1 MRKKISIFV
10 PCYNE
15 EENVKPMAEALTK
28 IMQSLDYE
36 YEIVFRDNCST
47 DATRQHL
54 RELAAQDQHI
64 KVLMNNRNY
73 GTEGRGRKLMGYCSG
88 DAVIEI
94 ACDFQEPPELLP
106 EFISAWEQGYKV
118 VGGQKTASKEGR
130 FIYALRHLYY
140 KIMGAFSDV
149 PQYAHMS
156 GILLLDREVVDE
168 IMKIDEDIVTRNAIA
183 DMGYEVKLIQY
194 VQEKRRSGKSSY
206 NVWRYLSFALNS
218 LINTSTMPLRL
229 MTVAGFIMSLI
240 SFIIGVIYL
249 IMKVTLWNRFPMG
262 IAPILIGMLFL
273 GSVQLLFMGV
283 LGEYIGV
290 ILRKVSKQPDVIL
303 SEKLNF
309 DEEEKGALFNEKE

>member
-1 MRKKISIFV
+1 MKKISIFV

-15 EENVKPMAEALTK
+15 EKNVKPMAEALSR
-28 IMQSLDYE
+28 IMQSQDYE

-47 DATRQHL
+47 DETRRYL
-54 RELAAQDQHI
+54 RELAAEDKHI

-73 GTEGRGRKLMGYCSG
+73 GTSGRGQHLVFRNCSG
-88 DAVIEI
+88 DALIII
-94 ACDFQEPPELLP
+94 ACDFQEPPELIP
-106 EFISAWEQGYKV
+106 EFIAAWEQGYKV
-118 VGGQKTASKEGR
+118 VGGQKTASKEGS

-140 KIMGAFSDV
+140 KIINAFSDV

-156 GILLLDREVVDE
+156 GILMLDREVIDE
-168 IMKIDEDIVTRNAIA
+168 LLKTDEDITPRNAIA

-194 VQEKRRSGKSSY
+194 VQEKRRSGKSSF

-218 LINTSTMPLRL
+218 LINTSTKPLRI
-229 MTVAGFIMSLI
+229 MTVTGFVMSFI
-240 SFIIGVIYL
+240 SFVLAVMYL
-249 IMKVTLWNRFPMG
+249 IVKFTIWYRFPAG

-290 ILRKVSKQPDVIL
+290 ILRKVSRKPDVIL
-303 SEKLNF
+303 NDKLNF
-309 DEEEKGALFNEKE
+309 DEQDDEKEE

>member
-15 EENVKPMAEALTK
+15 EKNVKLMAEA
-28 IMQSLDYE
+28 ISRVMQPLDYE

-54 RELAAQDQHI
+54 RELAAQDFHI
-64 KVLMNNRNY
+64 KVLLNNRNY

-118 VGGQKTASKEGR
+118 VGGQKTASKEGK

-156 GILLLDREVVDE
+156 GILLLDREVIKE
-168 IMKIDEDIVTRNAIA
+168 ILKIDEDIVTRNAIA

-218 LINTSTMPLRL
+218 LVNTSTMPLRL

-240 SFIIGVIYL
+240 SFILGVIYM
-249 IMKVTLWNRFPMG
+249 IMKFTVWYRFPAG

-290 ILRKVSKQPDVIL
+290 VLRKVSKQPEVIL

-309 DEEEKGALFNEKE
+309 DGEDETVADDKL

>member
-15 EENVKPMAEALTK
+15 EENVRPMAERLTG
-28 IMQSLDYE
+28 IMRSLDYE

-54 RELAAQDQHI
+54 RELAAQDFHI
-64 KVLMNNRNY
+64 KVLLNNRNY

-118 VGGQKTASKEGR
+118 VGGQKTASKEGK

-156 GILLLDREVVDE
+156 GILLLDREVIKE
-168 IMKIDEDIVTRNAIA
+168 ILKIDEDIVTRNAIA

-218 LINTSTMPLRL
+218 LVNTSTMPLRL

-240 SFIIGVIYL
+240 SFILGVIYM
-249 IMKVTLWNRFPMG
+249 IMKFTVWYRFPAG

-290 ILRKVSKQPDVIL
+290 VLRKVSKQPEVIL

-309 DEEEKGALFNEKE
+309 DGEDETVADDKR

>member
-15 EENVKPMAEALTK
+15 EENVKPMANALTE
-28 IMQSLDYE
+28 IMQSLEYD

-54 RELAAQDQHI
+54 RELASKDSRI

-73 GTEGRGRKLMGYCSG
+73 GTEGRGRKLMRYCSG
-88 DAVIEI
+88 DAIVEI
-94 ACDFQEPPELLP
+94 ACDFQEPPELIP
-106 EFISAWEQGYKV
+106 EFIREWEAGSKV
-118 VGGQKTASKEGR
+118 VGGQKIASKEGK
-130 FIYALRHLYY
+130 FIYSLRHLYY
-140 KIMGAFSDV
+140 KIMGTFSDV

-156 GILLLDREVVDE
+156 GILLLDREVLDE
-168 IMKIDEDIVTRNAIA
+168 ILKIDEDIVTRNAIA
-183 DMGYEVKLIQY
+183 DMGYDVKLIQY

-218 LINTSTMPLRL
+218 LVNTSTMPLRL
-229 MTVAGFIMSLI
+229 MTVAGFCMSFI
-240 SFIIGVIYL
+240 SFVLGVAYT
-249 IMKVTLWNRFPMG
+249 IMKLTIWYKFSAGV
-262 IAPILIGMLFL
+262 APILIGMLFL
-273 GSVQLLFMGV
+273 GSVQLMFMGV

-290 ILRKVSKQPDVIL
+290 ILRKVSNQPDVIL

-309 DEEEKGALFNEKE
+309 DEDNSDTID

>member
-1 MRKKISIFV
+1 MKKKISIFV

-15 EENVKPMAEALTK
+15 EHNVKPMAETLGR

-47 DATRQHL
+47 DATKKHL
-54 RELAAQDQHI
+54 RELAAEDKRI
-64 KVLMNNRNY
+64 KVLINNRNY
-73 GTEGRGRKLMGYCSG
+73 GTSGRGQHLVFEHCSG
-88 DAVIEI
+88 DVLIII
-94 ACDFQEPPELLP
+94 ACDFQEPPELIP

-118 VGGQKTASKEGR
+118 VGGQKTASKEGK

-140 KIMGAFSDV
+140 KIINGFSDI

-156 GILLLDREVVDE
+156 GILLLDREVVNE
-168 IMKIDEDIVTRNAIA
+168 ILKADEDIKPRNAIA

-194 VQEKRRSGKSSY
+194 VQEKRRSGKSSF
-206 NVWRYLSFALNS
+206 NVWRYLSFALSS
-218 LINTSTMPLRL
+218 LINTSTKPLRI
-229 MTVAGFIMSLI
+229 MTVTGFLMSLS
-240 SFIIGVIYL
+240 SFVLAIFYL
-249 IMKVTLWNRFPMG
+249 VMKFTIWYRFPAG

-273 GSVQLLFMGV
+273 GSIQLLFMGV

-303 SEKLNF
+303 QEKINF
-309 DEEEKGALFNEKE
+309 DE